1 MTILVP
7 LRSALF
13 NVWFV
18 LVTIVVAGTGTP
30 CRWSSVPETAANPR
44 RLAGLLSRGFLRLF
58 SRWNALRFA
67 QVWAG
72 LLLDGARVICGIHV
86 VVTGREH
93 LPPGGPMLIASQHQ
107 SAFDT
112 LIWLRLMP
120 RVAYVFKAELSRV
133 PLFGPLLIPAGQ
145 IPVERG
151 GINAVRTLLRGG
163 DRAKAD
169 NRQIVVFPEGTRVR
183 PGEDV
188 PLRPGIALL
197 AKRTGLPVIPVSTD
211 SGLLWG
217 RRAFNKRP
225 GVIHIAIG
233 PPIPPD
239 LPQAEMLAA
248 LQASWRSMGTAIA
261 VDKSVHEPVP
271 TL

>member
-1 MTILVP
+1 MSNSLTT

-13 NVWFV
+13 NVWFF
-18 LVTIVVAGTGTP
+18 LVTMVVAGAGTP
-30 CRWSSVPETAANPR
+30 CRWIGR
-44 RLAGLLSRGFLRLF
+44 RH
-58 SRWNALRFA
+58 ALRFA
-67 QVWAG
+67 QIWAG
-72 LLLDGARVICGIHV
+72 LLLDGARVICGIRV
-86 VVTGREH
+86 VVTGWEH

-112 LIWLRLMP
+112 LIWLRLLP

-145 IPVERG
+145 IPVARG

-197 AKRTGLPVIPVSTD
+197 ANRTGLPVFPVATD

-239 LPQAEMLAA
+239 LPQAEMVAA
-248 LQASWRSMGTAIA
+248 LRARWRDAEASMV
-261 VDKSVHEPVP
+261 VDKPVHGPVP
-271 TL
+271 AL

>member
-1 MTILVP
+1 MTTILVP

-18 LVTIVVAGTGTP
+18 MVTIVVAGAGTP
-30 CRWSSVPETAANPR
+30 CRWVGR
-44 RLAGLLSRGFLRLF
+44 RH
-58 SRWNALRFA
+58 ALRFA

-72 LLLDGARVICGIHV
+72 LLLDGARVICGIRV

-112 LIWLRLMP
+112 LIWLRLLP

-145 IPVERG
+145 IPVARG

-197 AKRTGLPVIPVSTD
+197 ANRTGLPVIPVATD

-225 GVIHIAIG
+225 GIIHIVIG

-239 LPQAEMLAA
+239 LPQAEMVAA
-248 LQASWRSMGTAIA
+248 LRARWQDAERSMA
-261 VDKSVHEPVP
+261 VDNSVHGPVP
-271 TL
+271 AM

>member
-1 MTILVP
+1 MTTILVP

-30 CRWSSVPETAANPR
+30 CRWVGR
-44 RLAGLLSRGFLRLF
+44 RH
-58 SRWNALRFA
+58 ALRFA

-72 LLLDGARVICGIHV
+72 LLLDGARVICGIRV

-93 LPPGGPMLIASQHQ
+93 LPPDGPLLIASQHQ

-112 LIWLRLMP
+112 LIWLRLVP

-145 IPVERG
+145 IPVARG

-169 NRQIVVFPEGTRVR
+169 NRQIVVFPEGTRAGHGTK
-183 PGEDV
+183 P
-188 PLRPGIALL
+188 PLRAITRA
-197 AKRTGLPVIPVSTD
+197 
-211 SGLLWG
+211 
-217 RRAFNKRP
+217 RR
-225 GVIHIAIG
+225 
-233 PPIPPD
+233 
-239 LPQAEMLAA
+239 
-248 LQASWRSMGTAIA
+248 
-261 VDKSVHEPVP
+261 
-271 TL
+271 

>member
-1 MTILVP
+1 MTTILVP

-18 LVTIVVAGTGTP
+18 LVTIVVAGAGTP
-30 CRWSSVPETAANPR
+30 CRWVGR
-44 RLAGLLSRGFLRLF
+44 RH
-58 SRWNALRFA
+58 ALRFA

-72 LLLDGARVICGIHV
+72 LLLDGARVICGIRV

-93 LPPGGPMLIASQHQ
+93 LPPDGPLLIASQHQ

-112 LIWLRLMP
+112 LIWLRLVP

-145 IPVERG
+145 IPVARG

-169 NRQIVVFPEGTRVR
+169 GRQIVVFPEGTRVR
-183 PGEDV
+183 PGEDM

-197 AKRTGLPVIPVSTD
+197 ANRTGLPVIPVVTD

-239 LPQAEMLAA
+239 LPQAEMVAA
-248 LQASWRSMGTAIA
+248 LRARWQDAEGSMA
-261 VDKSVHEPVP
+261 VDNSVHGPVP
-271 TL
+271 AV

>member
-1 MTILVP
+1 MSSPLTI

-13 NVWFV
+13 NVWFF
-18 LVTIVVAGTGTP
+18 LVTMAVAGAGTP
-30 CRWSSVPETAANPR
+30 CRWVGR
-44 RLAGLLSRGFLRLF
+44 RH
-58 SRWNALRFA
+58 ALRFA
-67 QVWAG
+67 QIWAG
-72 LLLDGARVICGIHV
+72 LVLDGAAVICGIRV

-93 LPPGGPMLIASQHQ
+93 LPADGPMLIASQHQ

-112 LIWLRLMP
+112 LIWLRLLP
-120 RVAYVFKAELSRV
+120 RVAYVFKAELSRI
-133 PLFGPLLIPAGQ
+133 PLFGPLLVPAGQ

-169 NRQIVVFPEGTRVR
+169 KRQIVVFPEGTRVR

-197 AKRTGLPVIPVSTD
+197 AARTGLPVIPIATD

-225 GVIHIAIG
+225 GVIHIVIG

-239 LPQAEMLAA
+239 LPQAQMVAA
-248 LQASWRSMGTAIA
+248 LRARWQDAERLMA
-261 VDKSVHEPVP
+261 VDNPVHGRVP
-271 TL
+271 AM

>member
-1 MTILVP
+1 MTTILVP

-30 CRWSSVPETAANPR
+30 CRWVGR
-44 RLAGLLSRGFLRLF
+44 RH
-58 SRWNALRFA
+58 ALRFA

-72 LLLDGARVICGIHV
+72 LLLDGARVICGIRV

-93 LPPGGPMLIASQHQ
+93 LPPDGPLLIASQHQ

-112 LIWLRLMP
+112 LIWLRLVP

-145 IPVERG
+145 IPVARG

-197 AKRTGLPVIPVSTD
+197 ANRTGLPVIPVATD

-225 GVIHIAIG
+225 GIIHIVIG

-239 LPQAEMLAA
+239 LPQAEMVAA
-248 LQASWRSMGTAIA
+248 LRARWQEAERSMA
-261 VDKSVHEPVP
+261 VDNSVHGSVP
-271 TL
+271 AM